1 MGTHHAY
8 IYIPLEPPQLRDTKP
23 TPHTTMP
30 ATPVGDQPQ
39 AATNTNT
46 LNAAAA
52 HLAHNNG
59 LKVVKN
65 NVLKNQTGYNSPL
78 FDGKDSQMEKGEY

>member
-1 MGTHHAY
+1 
-8 IYIPLEPPQLRDTKP
+8 
-23 TPHTTMP
+23 MP

-59 LKVVKN
+59 LKVAKS

-78 FDGKDSQMEKGEY
+78 FDGKDSQMEKGEYDERRILSWPEIRLLTGASGLICDG

>member
-1 MGTHHAY
+1 
-8 IYIPLEPPQLRDTKP
+8 
-23 TPHTTMP
+23 MP

-39 AATNTNT
+39 AATNT

-59 LKVVKN
+59 LKVPRN

-78 FDGKDSQMEKGEY
+78 FDGKDSQMEKGESSPKPKAEDETELSKTVLFLFLV